1 LTGGTFHLQAVPD
14 DPGLCGLGSP
24 VFIVRHS
31 DLIICKVEGSILKR
45 AELSVRQLEKS
56 NFGNA

>member
-1 LTGGTFHLQAVPD
+1 MTRGFAAW
-14 DPGLCGLGSP
+14 GSP

-31 DLIICKVEGSILKR
+31 DLIICKVEGFILKR

-56 NFGNA
+56 NFGNVKKGG